1 MVMFKFLKQ
10 LFNVATNFENVET
23 YFGTFKICVEQY
35 LRASIELIWIGF
47 PLKLEQG
54 QMFWAF

>member
-47 PLKLEQG
+47 PL
-54 QMFWAF
+54 